1 MADATNKSIDFTY
14 PSNDLQQHRR
24 LCAVLGSFWCDVY
37 DGRAQVID
45 YVQSRGRLE
54 QQGYI
59 DLQEIVDA
67 GSRNTVPVFHTE
79 QWYRLTLKESSR
91 ETDEAALLRFG
102 EDGVFGQSSHFYGV
116 PVEGR
121 FAYPVPADLAAVS
134 VISNR
139 VTEPSVTF
147 IDGIEYVL
155 NAEHSFIEFRSDPF
169 ENELIPKSDVR
180 QAGEVVDREVYL
192 WMRNAKFDHSHIHT
206 HFSYALGKKLRST
219 LESRNLLNAVFDT
232 VTGGT
237 AKKEISDALSALSG
251 IPLAHANE
259 TVVDVVKDH
268 SHLLVLT
275 DKNVYRFSKTA
286 TALVA
291 PQDAVVPGQSLVDAL
306 QIFELNRGQ
315 LPTDIRAIALE
326 KGYLAS
332 GYLGHL
338 QFENKVETL
347 TVVEAADDAAARTR
361 ISFPLGGHP
370 EDVEKFFDAA
380 HANGIARGKTLANL
394 LDLRTNQ
401 VGEPTA
407 ANLPTTIN
415 PLKFL
420 VENVLRGNA
429 FVATLK
435 VGDFGANALGF
446 EDGHFLRQMIPPHT
460 GMLLLLELQGFS
472 DSVTLG
478 NDVETLGTFTGLA
491 PLADQVLGAPETP
504 PANDAY
510 VGTERVSMHVVSGT
524 CQ

>member
-1 MADATNKSIDFTY
+1 MAESPTKYVEFTY
-14 PSNDLQQHRR
+14 PRNDLQQRRR

-37 DGRAQVID
+37 DGRAQVTD
-45 YVQSRGRLE
+45 YAQARGRLE

-59 DLQEIVDA
+59 DLQEIADA
-67 GSRNTVPVFHTE
+67 SSRNTVPVLHTE

-91 ETDEAALLRFG
+91 ETDEAALLRFD
-102 EDGVFGQSSHFYGV
+102 ENGVFGQSSHFYGV

-121 FAYPVPADLAAVS
+121 FAYPVPTELAAVS
-134 VISNR
+134 VITNR
-139 VTEPSVTF
+139 ITEPSVTF
-147 IDGIEYVL
+147 IDGIEYVIH
-155 NAEHSFIEFRSDPF
+155 AKHSFVEFLTDPF
-169 ENELIPKSDVR
+169 KNDLIPKSDVW

-192 WMRNAKFDHSHIHT
+192 WLRNAKFDHSHIHT
-206 HFSYALGKKLRST
+206 HFSYALGKRLRST
-219 LESRNLLNAVFDT
+219 PESRNLLNAVFDT

-251 IPLAHANE
+251 IPLARDDE
-259 TVVDVVKDH
+259 TVIDVVKDH
-268 SHLLVLT
+268 SHLLVIT
-275 DKNVYRFSKTA
+275 DKHVYRFSKTA
-286 TALVA
+286 TSLVV
-291 PQDAVVPGQSLVDAL
+291 PQDVVVPGQALVDAL

-315 LPTDIRAIALE
+315 FPASIRAISLE
-326 KGYLAS
+326 EGYLAT

-338 QFENKVETL
+338 QFENKEETL
-347 TVVEAADDAAARTR
+347 TVVEAEDDATARTR

-370 EDVEKFFDAA
+370 EDAEKFFDAA
-380 HANGIARGKTLANL
+380 HANGITRGKTLANL

-407 ANLPTTIN
+407 TNLPTTIN

-420 VENVLRGNA
+420 VENVLRGNV
-429 FVATLK
+429 FIATLK
-435 VGDFGANALGF
+435 VGDFGDGALGF

-491 PLADQVLGAPETP
+491 PLSDQIAEGTF
-504 PANDAY
+504 
-510 VGTERVSMHVVSGT
+510 VGTERVSIHVVSEACQPYADT